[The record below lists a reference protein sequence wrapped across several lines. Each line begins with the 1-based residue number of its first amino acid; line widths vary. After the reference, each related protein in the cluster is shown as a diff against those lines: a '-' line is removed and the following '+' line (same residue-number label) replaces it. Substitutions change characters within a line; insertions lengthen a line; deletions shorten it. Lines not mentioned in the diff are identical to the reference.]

1 MIHPHPHIHLY
12 AIGNALVDT
21 EHHVSDEQLQALGIE
36 KSRMTL
42 IDAERRTELLRL
54 LDGQPGHRPNQRVGG
69 GSAGNTVVALAQLGG
84 TVSIRARWPTTTW
97 VTSTSATLS
106 STAWPPT

>member
-36 KSRMTL
+36 SPTAHRE
-42 IDAERRTELLRL
+42 AETAKA
-54 LDGQPGHRPNQRVGG
+54 HRG
-69 GSAGNTVVALAQLGG
+69 
-84 TVSIRARWPTTTW
+84 
-97 VTSTSATLS
+97 
-106 STAWPPT
+106 